1 MAHANLH
8 MAAGMAVATAV
19 TAWPVVKAWWSEA
32 AMARPVARMLLA
44 SYGLGLWA
52 LVPNLATS
60 AGLSP
65 SIHHAGWANIFLG
78 HAWIDRRNDGGLLVG
93 ELVMVAIFAL
103 HYAVLV
109 LALARAR
116 RLRDAGR

>member
-93 ELVMVAIFAL
+93 ELVMVAVLVF
-103 HYAVLV
+103 HYAVLM
-109 LALARAR
+109 AAIARAR
-116 RLRDAGR
+116 RRRDTKG

>member
-19 TAWPVVKAWWSEA
+19 TAWPVVRAWWQRRP
-32 AMARPVARMLLA
+32 MAKPVARLLLA

-52 LVPNLATS
+52 LMPNLVTS
-60 AGLSP
+60 AGGSP
-65 SIHHAGWANIFLG
+65 AIHRAPWANIFLA
-78 HAWIDRRNDGGLLVG
+78 HAWIDQRNDGGLLVG
-93 ELVMVAIFAL
+93 ELLMVALFAL

-116 RLRDAGR
+116 RLRDAAR